1 MAKQAGII
9 KLKGTIGDIAFY
21 KSADGHMARFKG
33 GVDGKRIATDPAF
46 QRTRENG
53 AEFGRAGKGGKL
65 LRNSM
70 QVMLQ
75 QAKDPKVVSRL
86 TTQLLAII
94 KTDATSMRGERNLT
108 DGELG
113 FLNGFEFNANSPLST
128 TLVTPFNVSYDR
140 ASGAV
145 GLTLE
150 AYNPKVQIAAPTG
163 ATHYKLSCGV
173 SELDFEAQNSLF
185 KTVTTGILP
194 YQNAEVAA
202 TDLEVNITAGS
213 TWSVVQAL
221 SIEFY
226 QEVNG
231 TMYSLQNGAY
241 NAMAVVQVA
250 QPA

>member
-1 MAKQAGII
+1 
-9 KLKGTIGDIAFY
+9 
-21 KSADGHMARFKG
+21 MARFKG

-70 QVMLQ
+70 QVLLQ
-75 QAKDPKVVSRL
+75 QAKDPRVVSRL

-94 KTDATSMRGERNLT
+94 KTDATSERGERNLT

-113 FLNGFEFNANSPLST
+113 FLSGFDFNANSPLST
-128 TLVTPFNVSYDR
+128 TLAAPFSVSYDR
-140 ASGAV
+140 ATGAV
-145 GLTLE
+145 GLALE
-150 AYNPKVQIAAPTG
+150 AYNPKVQIAAPAG

-173 SELDFEAQNSLF
+173 SELDFEAQTSRF

-194 YQNAEVAA
+194 YTNTEVAA
-202 TDLEVNITAGS
+202 TDLDVSITAAS
-213 TWSVVQAL
+213 TLSMVQAL

-226 QEVNG
+226 QEVN
-231 TMYSLQNGAY
+231 TKMYALQNGAY

>member
-53 AEFGRAGKGGKL
+53 VEFGRAGKGGKL

-70 QVMLQ
+70 QVLLQ

-94 KTDATSMRGERNLT
+94 KTDATSERGERNLT
-108 DGELG
+108 DGELA

-128 TLVTPFNVSYDR
+128 TLAAPFSVSYDR
-140 ASGAV
+140 ATGAV
-145 GLTLE
+145 GLVLE
-150 AYNPKVQIAAPTG
+150 AYNPQVQIAAPTG

-173 SELDFEAQNSLF
+173 SELDFEAQTSLF
-185 KTVTTGILP
+185 KTVTSGILP
-194 YQNAEVAA
+194 YTNTEVAA
-202 TDLEVNITAGS
+202 TDLDVSITADS
-213 TWSVVQAL
+213 TLSVVQAL

-231 TMYSLQNGAY
+231 KMYALQNGAY
-241 NAMAVVQVA
+241 NAMAVVQVD

>member
-1 MAKQAGII
+1 MAQQAGII

-33 GVDGKRIATDPAF
+33 GVDGKRIANDPAF
-46 QRTRENG
+46 KRTRENG
-53 AEFGRAGKGGKL
+53 EEFGRAGKGGKL

-70 QVMLQ
+70 QVLLQ

-86 TTQLLAII
+86 TTLMLAIV
-94 KTDATSMRGERNLT
+94 KTDETSDRGKRNLSE
-108 DGELG
+108 GELG
-113 FLNGFEFNANSPLST
+113 FLNGFDFNVNSPLST
-128 TLVTPFNVSYDR
+128 TITAPFSVSYDR
-140 ASGAV
+140 TTGAV
-145 GLTLE
+145 GLSVE
-150 AYNPKVQIAAPTG
+150 AYNPEVQIAAPAG

-173 SELDFEAQNSLF
+173 SELDFEAQTSLF

-194 YQNAEVAA
+194 YTNTDVAA
-202 TDLEVNITAGS
+202 TDLDVNITANS
-213 TWSVVQAL
+213 TLSVVQAV

-231 TMYSLQNGAY
+231 KMYALQNGAF
-241 NAMAVVQVA
+241 NAMAVVQVS